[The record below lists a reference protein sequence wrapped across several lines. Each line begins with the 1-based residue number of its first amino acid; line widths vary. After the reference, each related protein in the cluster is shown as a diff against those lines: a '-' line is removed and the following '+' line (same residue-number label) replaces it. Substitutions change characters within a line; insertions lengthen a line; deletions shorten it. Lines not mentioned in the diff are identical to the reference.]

1 MKTDERVRLMDEI
14 ISGVQVIKM
23 YAWEKPFCALIE
35 TARKLELQVVLKS
48 AYIRG
53 IYMTFNLFTT
63 RMALYCTLISMLLF
77 GNELSADKVFVFS
90 SYFNILAHTMSGM
103 FVRGFAE
110 IAECMV
116 AVRRL
121 QHFLMYDEFQ
131 EHEFTLNKFAASLHG
146 SINSMSKH
154 TAAKT
159 SKPDIPY
166 IDDEIDAYENLH
178 GSSEKRRHNGLVV
191 VATDLLKN
199 TASLVGGVNSKCN
212 WKLLKL
218 LYSSNFPASI
228 LLQSFFF
235 LFREQAIFCDKR
247 RAICN

>member
-1 MKTDERVRLMDEI
+1 MSSKFRLQTAIKTDERVRLMDEI

-35 TARKLELQVVLKS
+35 TARKLELQVVTKS

-63 RMALYCTLISMLLF
+63 RMALYATLISILLF

-110 IAECMV
+110 IAECIV

-121 QHFLMYDEFQ
+121 QHFLMYEEFQ
-131 EHEFTLNKFAASLHG
+131 DNIYTSNNFTASLNG
-146 SINSMSKH
+146 SINSVSKQVSNK
-154 TAAKT
+154 A
-159 SKPDIPY
+159 SKNDIPY
-166 IDDEIDAYENLH
+166 IDDEIDSYENLDD
-178 GSSEKRRHNGLVV
+178 SLEKRRHNGLIV
-191 VATDLLKN
+191 VASDLLQN
-199 TASLVGGVNSKCN
+199 TANLMGGKH
-212 WKLLKL
+212 LI
-218 LYSSNFPASI
+218 YSIKYKYFY
-228 LLQSFFF
+228 
-235 LFREQAIFCDKR
+235 AIFIYLYK
-247 RAICN
+247 IFF